1 MTRDDI
7 VQLLQLV
14 VAGDRRTIGPE
25 DVAYWHA
32 MLAPIPLPKAIEA
45 LVLIQRRESDKWIRP
60 GHIWQLC
67 STKTDGEHT
76 GMPAVPDCEHGN
88 FCGRCKL
95 VHWPDEPCSVLE
107 VRELASPAMRM
118 LPAGPTSDPE
128 SPQVDPERAHAL
140 EAERARQL
148 AALAPLVESSPDEQ
162 VTA

>member
-32 MLAPIPLPKAIEA
+32 MLAPIPLARAIEA
-45 LVLIQRRESDKWIRP
+45 LVLIQRREPDKWIRP

-76 GMPAVPDCEHGN
+76 GMPDLPDCDHGN
-88 FCGRCKL
+88 FCATCKL
-95 VHWPDEPCSVLE
+95 VHHVDEPCTVLE
-107 VRELASPAMRM
+107 ARALPPVTVVVRA
-118 LPAGPTSDPE
+118 LPAGPSVDVE
-128 SPQVDPERAHAL
+128 SPEVDPERARQM

-148 AALAPLVESSPDEQ
+148 AAL
-162 VTA
+162 TALTEPETAQP